1 VVSFLKVKKKGS
13 PLYMAPEVL
22 KGEKY
27 NSKADLWSLSAILYE
42 MFEGK
47 PPFKALNVLQLI
59 KTIETATIDYSGI
72 PSKTAVD
79 LMKKLFVLNPEK
91 RLSFDEFYNHPYI
104 QEILLEKE
112 PLKPISQ
119 KSPKHPKTSPFKKED
134 FDTKMVD
141 DFLVIESKPALLA
154 SLLSSGTSGYV
165 IYPTTIFDFSTS
177 NYEKENEEQV

>member
-1 VVSFLKVKKKGS
+1 
-13 PLYMAPEVL
+13 MAPEVL

-59 KTIETATIDYSGI
+59 KIIETTSIDYSGI
-72 PSKTAVD
+72 PSKSAVD
-79 LMKKLFVLNPEK
+79 LMKKLFVLNPEN
-91 RLSFDEFYNHPYI
+91 RLSFDEFYNHPYV
-104 QEILLEKE
+104 QECFSEKE
-112 PLKPISQ
+112 PSVVKTLS

-177 NYEKENEEQV
+177 NYEKENEEQVCFVV